1 MGEDAER
8 KYLASLDF
16 DIKYAEDKLNSLTTK
31 LNKLAEDSE
40 KLFQNMQKSV
50 ESSFNKTSI
59 NTSNII
65 DIDNIKQLSKGA
77 QTEFVKGQNQILSA
91 KQKNDNKLKLM
102 EAETQKAL
110 SNQVKSGVT
119 SRVAEYAKT
128 FLIYQGFNQ
137 LKQAALD
144 TVEAM
149 KSVEYRM
156 MEISRIMEEGTINV
170 NEYRDSLID
179 LAYEYGRS
187 FDEVSTVTLNLARA
201 GYNAKDSL
209 ALTEKALLALNTA
222 ELDANQATDGLI
234 SIMAQWG
241 LDTGTTAEKAN
252 NLANIIDKIN
262 KSADNFPIS
271 SEGLLEALKRTSQGF
286 NLAGATID
294 ETIALIVAAERAS
307 QRGGKVIGTAMANI
321 TQQLKAEGKLNLAES
336 LGLDFYEDE
345 AQTTF
350 KSITDIFAE
359 MSEKMTQ
366 LKEEGKESST
376 EMQSLLEIFTV
387 FRRNI
392 GAGLLSEMEGE
403 DSTYAQALANS
414 LDAVGYSAQENS
426 KYMNTATAATEQ
438 FNANLLKLQTTLWD
452 NGSEG
457 LFYTL
462 INSANGAV
470 EALTFLIDKFGAL
483 PVAIGTSTLAFS
495 LFSKSFKDALSGTT
509 IMKAISDIKLLNNYL
524 KGNVDSLETGSANL
538 KKYSKT
544 IDSSQLSVKGYTKS
558 LISTTAATVGTT
570 VATAALQ
577 ATLSLGLS
585 AAITAVISLISNLI
599 NYQSNLVK
607 SNQELIENNNTK
619 IKEYQEESETIKEL
633 VERYRELS
641 EEEKRTP
648 EVNEEILS
656 IQNQIKEVLGSQ
668 ANDLDLINGKY
679 DEQIKKI
686 SEISSEKREQ
696 AIIDAR
702 AAMIAAKENFNKGIS
717 GLDGG
722 DFKLKIQYS
731 GVKDAEDALK
741 RLTNY
746 QNELLKAIDN
756 TTDEKE
762 ISNYSNQLTKVEEL
776 LELVRK
782 RVDDYRNSQE
792 KLNELLI
799 EDYTLNNYTEK
810 IEGLNQYKQAIDDI
824 NKMELLSGFQ
834 GTIEEQRE
842 MIKRLLAEDYPELTK
857 ELNDLNLDKFENNFK
872 NNIDDIKDNIQN
884 LIDDFKDF
892 DANDILA
899 FGAEGSTSEQ
909 KRVYKELEEYAEK
922 YGLSITSLINKL
934 VELKVIQ
941 GDLVDENYISQI
953 DKLKNTVYETSDSYD
968 ALSNAMNS
976 YNQNGELTLQEVK
989 TMLEKTPELARYIVK
1004 VGDSYKL
1011 NEQALIDYNEVQ
1023 EKSIEAMDE
1032 YIEKLKE
1039 QQFGTKDFVNTY
1051 NEFLDAIS
1059 NTYKND
1065 TTKKLIEDI
1074 KAVNQEFLDGKT
1086 NVTEYFNGIQEQIKN
1101 IGTIDKNVLDN
1112 AFISTSSVEKGN
1124 SIKEAQQD
1132 IEEMQAI
1139 FTSFT
1144 QATAQGI
1151 EYIQAQY
1158 ESGLISFKDYK
1169 DAMLEASDNLLD
1181 LRIKSEDLTEVNGQ
1195 WVDAAGNVDEYA
1207 NSLEEAS
1214 EKVESFNDVIDTFNE
1229 NQEFLKENMNSFG
1242 QVVFDSL
1249 DVGTVAYQNYASSA
1263 IDSLNRLKTT
1273 NNEAFQSIIK
1283 DVSDV
1288 AQIST
1293 SEFLNSNGEVS
1304 KGLSSNAVAVSAIT
1318 NSMASQTG
1326 KALADLAISAGDVI
1340 TSLGDVISEFNY
1352 TLSFDT
1358 VGSIDPGG
1366 SVLNSI
1372 FGIPFEPK
1380 SDLEL
1385 KITGTGGDNV
1395 KALGKNLKTFG
1406 QNLKNVGNS
1415 FDVTTVA
1422 DIIGNINTNNY
1433 NKSYTPTGNRGSSNR
1448 GSSGSSYADEEAKA
1462 AEEAAK
1468 REEEAQKKYLSMFEE
1483 IIDERERLED
1493 RWVKNKKSLGL
1504 ISAEDEKYILQESIK
1519 RYKTYVAE
1527 VDQLV
1532 YASEEERIRL
1542 KKKYGEMAEDLEV
1555 EYFEL
1560 LQDILD
1566 DQIDAIEDKYD
1577 EDVDAYNDSIDAK
1590 IDKIK
1595 EQADAEIEAL
1605 EKVEEENDRL
1615 RQKEEYE
1622 ANRNELVHGYQGV
1635 EYWQQRTGREA
1646 QLALAEA
1653 KKKVEDLDKNWEE
1666 TVNKWNV
1673 EDQIKLIEERRDAD
1687 IEATEAEREAYLKA
1701 LEETKNAE
1709 IQALK
1714 DKYQYQLDYFNQ
1726 TGQIIQD
1733 NATIQSQELFN
1744 IYKQNF
1750 IDPVGEELREALN
1763 SYNQYKASN
1772 PAPTTPTNST
1782 ITYTI
1787 QYGDTLSAIAARYG
1801 TTVDKIMAANPN
1813 ISNRNLIYAGR
1824 QLRIPTSH
1832 TGSKIIRDG
1841 IVELQ
1846 AGETVLNM
1854 NWAKGLDRMLG
1865 QFNAQGS
1872 STNNI
1877 TNGSTINV
1885 DGDLIKVEAKIE
1897 DKTDTAFL
1905 TRRITRELES
1915 KFNIKK

>member
-16 DIKYAEDKLNSLTTK
+16 NIKYAEDKLNSLTTK

-307 QRGGKVIGTAMANI
+307 QRGGKVIGTAMSNI

-438 FNANLLKLQTTLWD
+438 FNASLLKLQTTLWD
-452 NGSEG
+452 NQGEG

-470 EALTFLIDKFGAL
+470 EALTFLIEKFGAL
-483 PVAIGTSTLAFS
+483 PVAIGAATLAFS
-495 LFSKSFKDALSGTT
+495 LFSQNFKSAFGVGIVKQATKDMDLFTEYLNGNAEAAA
-509 IMKAISDIKLLNNYL
+509 KISDNFKVYSNNL
-524 KGNVDSLETGSANL
+524 T
-538 KKYSKT
+538 KT
-544 IDSSQLSVKGYTKS
+544 DVNTKGYIKS
-558 LISTTAATVGTT
+558 LVKQNAATVATT

-585 AAITAVISLISNLI
+585 AAITLVVGLIDGLIHKQENLA
-599 NYQSNLVK
+599 K
-607 SNQELIENNNTK
+607 SNQEIIDSMTTK
-619 IKEYQEESETIKEL
+619 IKDYETEIQSIDEL
-633 VERYRELS
+633 IVRYEELS
-641 EEEKRTP
+641 EAEVRTP
-648 EVNEEILS
+648 EINQELLTIQKQLKELLGQQAEE
-656 IQNQIKEVLGSQ
+656 
-668 ANDLDLINGKY
+668 LDLINGKY
-679 DEQIKKI
+679 ETQIRKI
-686 SEISSEKREQ
+686 EKIIAEKREE
-696 AIIDAR
+696 AIINAK
-702 AAMIAAKENFNKGIS
+702 AALNAAESNFNLGTR
-717 GLDGG
+717 GLEG
-722 DFKLKIQYS
+722 DWFYKMITS
-731 GVKDAEDALK
+731 SDDASQAVAVLEGHVK
-741 RLTNY
+741 RL
-746 QNELLKAIDN
+746 NEEISY
-756 TTDEKE
+756 TTDESEKANKQKE
-762 ISNYSNQLTKVEEL
+762 LASVNSL
-776 LELVRK
+776 LEQTRA
-782 RVDDYRNSQE
+782 RVDSLSKAQSN
-792 KLNELLI
+792 LNNLVV
-799 EDYTLNNYTEK
+799 EDYLSENITGKIKNIDNYKNALDNINNMK
-810 IEGLNQYKQAIDDI
+810 
-824 NKMELLSGFQ
+824 LLPNFS
-834 GTIEEQRE
+834 GTIEEQR
-842 MIKRLLAEDYPELTK
+842 KLVKQLLVDEYPEFATK
-857 ELNDLNLDKFENNFK
+857 MNELNLDKFENNFK
-872 NNIDDIKDNIQN
+872 NNTDGIKNNIQSIIDKFDN
-884 LIDDFKDF
+884 LSGE
-892 DANDILA
+892 DILSV
-899 FGAEGSTSEQ
+899 GANGTDEQ
-909 KRVYKELEEYAEK
+909 KSNFEELEKYADK
-922 YGLSITSLINKL
+922 YNISISSLINKL
-934 VELKVIQ
+934 IELKVIQ
-941 GDLVDENYISQI
+941 GDLIDENYVSQI
-953 DKLKNTVYETSDSYD
+953 DNLKNAIYETSDSYD
-968 ALSNAMNS
+968 ALSTAMNS
-976 YNQNGELTLQEVK
+976 YNQNGELTMEEVK
-989 TMLEKTPELARYIVK
+989 TMLEKTPELAKYIIK
-1004 VGDSYKL
+1004 VGDAYKL
-1011 NEQALIDYNEVQ
+1011 NEQAIIDYNEIQERSVQ
-1023 EKSIEAMDE
+1023 AMDE

-1051 NEFLDAIS
+1051 NEFLDAINS
-1059 NTYKND
+1059 SYDFESINSLSENIRNINND
-1065 TTKKLIEDI
+1065 
-1074 KAVNQEFLDGKT
+1074 FLDGKT
-1086 NVTEYFNGIQEQIKN
+1086 TAKEYFDSLQTQISDLGPITTEVKEKLTEFNGAAVFGSSTEV
-1101 IGTIDKNVLDN
+1101 TDK
-1112 AFISTSSVEKGN
+1112 T
-1124 SIKEAQQD
+1124 KEE
-1132 IEEMQAI
+1132 IEGMQAM
-1139 FTSFT
+1139 FASFT
-1144 QATAQGI
+1144 QATVQGI
-1151 EYIQAQY
+1151 EYINAQFS
-1158 ESGLISFKDYK
+1158 SGQMNFVDYSNSIQ
-1169 DAMLEASDNLLD
+1169 EASDNILD
-1181 LRIKSEDLTEVNGQ
+1181 LYTKSNELSLVDGQ
-1195 WVDAAGNVDEYA
+1195 WVDAAGEVDDFASNLQSAKDELESFSDILGLLGDNFDYISEHANAFGEAAFTVADEGTAAYQSLASNMTNYLNQMKDTNSEAFYNIVNDMSASTGLMTNEILNSSDYINEGLLA
-1207 NSLEEAS
+1207 NSANLNAA
-1214 EKVESFNDVIDTFNE
+1214 I
-1229 NQEFLKENMNSFG
+1229 NSSTA
-1242 QVVFDSL
+1242 QVGST
-1249 DVGTVAYQNYASSA
+1249 VGS
-1263 IDSLNRLKTT
+1263 
-1273 NNEAFQSIIK
+1273 
-1283 DVSDV
+1283 
-1288 AQIST
+1288 
-1293 SEFLNSNGEVS
+1293 
-1304 KGLSSNAVAVSAIT
+1304 IT
-1318 NSMASQTG
+1318 NSM
-1326 KALADLAISAGDVI
+1326 GDVI
-1340 TSLGDVISEFNY
+1340 QALGDTIAG
-1352 TLSFDT
+1352 FDYSLT
-1358 VGSIDPGG
+1358 ASLNDFDYKDINILGNKVSIPVG
-1366 SVLNSI
+1366 LK
-1372 FGIPFEPK
+1372 F
-1380 SDLEL
+1380 
-1385 KITGTGGDNV
+1385 KITGQAGSSIS
-1395 KALGKNLKTFG
+1395 NLVTS
-1406 QNLKNVGNS
+1406 LKNFGKQLSDYKTPS
-1415 FDVTTVA
+1415 FDFGGFVKP
-1422 DIIGNINTNNY
+1422 G
-1433 NKSYTPTGNRGSSNR
+1433 SYSSAARPSGSGSSR
-1448 GSSGSSYADEEAKA
+1448 GSSGGSSSRDTSVED
-1462 AEEAAK
+1462 AAK
-1468 REEEAQKKYLSMFEE
+1468 REQEAIKEYISMFEE
-1483 IIDERERLED
+1483 MIDERERLED
-1493 RWVKNKKSLGL
+1493 RWVENKKSLGL

-1532 YASEEERIRL
+1532 YASEEEKIRL

-1566 DQIDAIEDKYD
+1566 EQIDAIEDKYD
-1577 EDVDAYNDSIDAK
+1577 EDVDAYNDAIDAK

-1605 EKVEEENDRL
+1605 EEVEEENDRI

>member
-16 DIKYAEDKLNSLTTK
+16 NIKYAEDKLNSLTTK

-144 TVEAM
+144 TVDAM

-201 GYNAKDSL
+201 GYNAEDSL

-222 ELDANQATDGLI
+222 ELDASQATDGLI

-241 LDTGTTAEKAN
+241 LDTGTTAEKAEN
-252 NLANIIDKIN
+252 FANIIDKIN

-345 AQTTF
+345 AKTTF

-359 MSEKMTQ
+359 MSEKMSQ

-414 LDAVGYSAQENS
+414 LDAVGYSAEENS
-426 KYMNTATAATEQ
+426 KYMSTATAATEQ
-438 FNANLLKLQTTLWD
+438 FNAAILELQTTLWD
-452 NGSEG
+452 KEGKNLFYALINGSSEA
-457 LFYTL
+457 
-462 INSANGAV
+462 ISALNKII
-470 EALTFLIDKFGAL
+470 EIFGGL
-483 PVAIGTSTLAFS
+483 PVLVGTVTLAFS
-495 LFSKSFKDALSGTT
+495 TFNKTFRTSISIENFKKFSQD
-509 IMKAISDIKLLNNYL
+509 IKAINSEVKQL
-524 KGNVDSLETGSANL
+524 GNVNVKASESFTKYVSGLNGAKASTTG
-538 KKYSKT
+538 Y
-544 IDSSQLSVKGYTKS
+544 IKS
-558 LISTTAATVGTT
+558 LISQKAATVGATIATT
-570 VATAALQ
+570 ALQ
-577 ATLSLGLS
+577 ATISMGLSL
-585 AAITAVISLISNLI
+585 AITAIISLVSSLI
-599 NYQSNLVK
+599 NRYKDMAEANQEVIDSTK
-607 SNQELIENNNTK
+607 SKIDEYNTEKDTVDELIIRYEELSKAENRTPEINQELL
-619 IKEYQEESETIKEL
+619 TIQKQL
-633 VERYRELS
+633 
-641 EEEKRTP
+641 K
-648 EVNEEILS
+648 EIL
-656 IQNQIKEVLGSQ
+656 GAQ
-668 ANDLDLINGKY
+668 AEDLDLINDSY
-679 DEQIKKI
+679 STQIKKI
-686 SEISSEKREQ
+686 NQITEAKRQQ
-696 AIIDAR
+696 AIQDAKS
-702 AAMIAAKENFNKGIS
+702 ALIAAEAN
-717 GLDGG
+717 
-722 DFKLKIQYS
+722 
-731 GVKDAEDALK
+731 
-741 RLTNY
+741 
-746 QNELLKAIDN
+746 NELGSLGIDGAGYVMEEIASLDAVSSLKVLEEAQRRIIKN
-756 TTDEKE
+756 IEWTNDESKKSSWRE
-762 ISNYSNQLTKVEEL
+762 DLKNVNEVLSQVKV
-776 LELVRK
+776 
-782 RVDDYRNSQE
+782 RVDSLKESQE
-792 KLNELLI
+792 N
-799 EDYTLNNYTEK
+799 LNN
-810 IEGLNQYKQAIDDI
+810 
-824 NKMELLSGFQ
+824 
-834 GTIEEQRE
+834 
-842 MIKRLLAEDYPELTK
+842 LLAEDYLSKNFSEGIKTVSDYRDALEKINSMPLMEGFSGSLEEQQIMLKSLVSSEFPELQAELTELTQRRFEIDLRDNTK
-857 ELNDLNLDKFENNFK
+857 AVKSNIENLLKSFKGLNAQEIFETK
-872 NNIDDIKDNIQN
+872 VYGT
-884 LIDDFKDF
+884 
-892 DANDILA
+892 DA
-899 FGAEGSTSEQ
+899 Q
-909 KRVYKELEEYAEK
+909 KKSFEELEKIAEK
-922 YGLSITSLINKL
+922 YGFSIESLINKL
-934 VELKVIQ
+934 VELKLIQ
-941 GDLVDENYISQI
+941 GEALNSKYVDEI
-953 DKLKNTVYETSDSYD
+953 DELKSALDETNVAYTS
-968 ALSNAMNS
+968 LETAMKS
-976 YNQNGELTLQEVK
+976 YNQNGELTIDEVK
-989 TMLEKTPELARYIVK
+989 TMLKDTPQLAKYLIK

-1011 NEQALIDYNEVQ
+1011 NQQALLDYNKAQ
-1023 EKSIEAMDE
+1023 KNSSILLDE

-1039 QQFGTKDFVNTY
+1039 QQFGTKEFVNTY
-1051 NEFLDAIS
+1051 NDFLDSIS
-1059 NTYKND
+1059 KTYENEA
-1065 TTKKLIEDI
+1065 TKGLINDI
-1074 KAVNQEFLDGKT
+1074 KEINQSFLDGKV
-1086 NVTEYFNGIQEQIKN
+1086 NVKDYFDNLQKEIRN
-1101 IGTIDKNVLDN
+1101 IGEMN
-1112 AFISTSSVEKGN
+1112 KGKSEGAIIAAPDTESMQRATDFN
-1124 SIKEAQQD
+1124 KEYMED
-1132 IEEMQAI
+1132 IEEMQAL

-1144 QATAQGI
+1144 QSTVQGI

-1158 ESGLISFKDYK
+1158 ESGQMNFVDYSNSIQ
-1169 DAMLEASDNLLD
+1169 EASDNILD
-1181 LRIKSEDLTEVNGQ
+1181 LYTKSNELSLVDGQ
-1195 WVDAAGNVDEYA
+1195 WVDAAGEVDEFANVLQSAKDELSSFGDILGLLGDNFDYISEHANAFGEAAFTVADEGTAAYQSLASNMTNYLNQMKDTNSEAFYNIVNDMSASTGLMTDEILNSSDYINEGLLA
-1207 NSLEEAS
+1207 NSANLNAA
-1214 EKVESFNDVIDTFNE
+1214 I
-1229 NQEFLKENMNSFG
+1229 NSSTA
-1242 QVVFDSL
+1242 QVGS
-1249 DVGTVAYQNYASSA
+1249 
-1263 IDSLNRLKTT
+1263 
-1273 NNEAFQSIIK
+1273 
-1283 DVSDV
+1283 
-1288 AQIST
+1288 
-1293 SEFLNSNGEVS
+1293 
-1304 KGLSSNAVAVSAIT
+1304 
-1318 NSMASQTG
+1318 
-1326 KALADLAISAGDVI
+1326 
-1340 TSLGDVISEFNY
+1340 
-1352 TLSFDT
+1352 T
-1358 VGSIDPGG
+1358 VGSITNAMGNVIQALGDAIANFDYSLTG
-1366 SVLNSI
+1366 SLDGFSTKEFDILGKKFSI
-1372 FGIPFEPK
+1372 PIGLKF
-1380 SDLEL
+1380 
-1385 KITGTGGDNV
+1385 KITGQAGSNISNLSS
-1395 KALGKNLKTFG
+1395 ALKDFG
-1406 QNLKNVGNS
+1406 SQLSNYQTPS
-1415 FDVTTVA
+1415 FDFGSLSRP
-1422 DIIGNINTNNY
+1422 GN
-1433 NKSYTPTGNRGSSNR
+1433 YTSAARPSG
-1448 GSSGSSYADEEAKA
+1448 SGSSRGGSGASSSRDTSVED
-1462 AEEAAK
+1462 AAK
-1468 REEEAQKKYLSMFEE
+1468 REQEAIKEYISMFEE
-1483 IIDERERLED
+1483 MIDERERLED

-1504 ISAEDEKYILQESIK
+1504 ISSEDEKYILQESIK

-1532 YASEEERIRL
+1532 YASEEEKIRL

-1560 LQDILD
+1560 LKDILD
-1566 DQIDAIEDKYD
+1566 EQIDAIEDKYD

-1605 EKVEEENDRL
+1605 EEVEEENDRL

-1622 ANRNELVHGYQGV
+1622 ANRQELVHGYQGV

-1687 IEATEAEREAYLKA
+1687 IAATEAEREAYLKA

-1733 NATIQSQELFN
+1733 NATIQSEELFK
-1744 IYKQNF
+1744 IYKEKF

-1763 SYNQYKASN
+1763 TYNEYKSSN
-1772 PAPTTPTNST
+1772 NTTTSGGGST
-1782 ITYTI
+1782 TTYTI
-1787 QYGDTLSAIAARYG
+1787 QYGDTLSGIAARYG

-1813 ISNRNLIYAGR
+1813 ITNRNLIYAGR

-1832 TGSKIIRDG
+1832 TGSKILKDG

-1854 NWAKGLDRMLG
+1854 EWARGLDRMLG
-1865 QFNAQGS
+1865 QFNAQGNN
-1872 STNNI
+1872 TNNI

-1905 TRRITRELES
+1905 TRKLARELEN